1 MIPRDG
7 KCHREELQRCKTLP
21 KNEPPENGGHRRY
34 RAVHE
39 HRRSGPDIDE
49 CLEEKHVADDESDES
64 RQEQPD
70 PDVASRV
77 KGEDPTVDYR
87 SEGREHE
94 EGEDQPY
101 EIYLERS
108 NPPAGRFE

>member
-1 MIPRDG
+1 
-7 KCHREELQRCKTLP
+7 
-21 KNEPPENGGHRRY
+21 
-34 RAVHE
+34 
-39 HRRSGPDIDE
+39 
-49 CLEEKHVADDESDES
+49 
-64 RQEQPD
+64 
-70 PDVASRV
+70 VASRV